1 MWPYPIY
8 DQNQRFFLPYLR
20 PAQKFDTLFMTIAA
34 GRVAPNIIFE
44 GLFYGLIAN
53 DERVV
58 SSKTRTQFKTRAQKS
73 YLIQDQNG

>member
-1 MWPYPIY
+1 
-8 DQNQRFFLPYLR
+8 
-20 PAQKFDTLFMTIAA
+20 MTIAA